1 MRRNT
6 SSSLRFF
13 LVAYA
18 SVRALRKIRTFLVL
32 LASPP
37 FTANGSTGVAR
48 SNKPKQKKHS
58 VNPSV
63 FLLRQMKLLL
73 VLLHRFAVWHRDFHR
88 NNKEY

>member
-37 FTANGSTGVAR
+37 FTANGSTGLRVIK
-48 SNKPKQKKHS
+48 NPNKKHS
-58 VNPSV
+58 AKTEC
-63 FLLRQMKLLL
+63 F
-73 VLLHRFAVWHRDFHR
+73 
-88 NNKEY
+88 